1 MDTTEESLDVPL
13 SATLQVVA
21 SAAPAGLELAVYEA
35 AAQSYLWIV
44 VCSFH
49 DLPSHSSLDLLAR
62 DSWRGVEVQHQTWLQ
77 TLQLFQVKLLHLA
90 HWILT
95 FVLRSSNAMRL
106 MHYSALH

>member
-35 AAQSYLWIV
+35 AAQSYLWII

-49 DLPSHSSLDLLAR
+49 VLPSHSSLNLLAR
-62 DSWRGVEVQHQTWLQ
+62 DSETNPN
-77 TLQLFQVKLLHLA
+77 
-90 HWILT
+90 ICP
-95 FVLRSSNAMRL
+95 SNGGL
-106 MHYSALH
+106 SID